1 MNTTREHAVVI
12 GGSMAGLVAARVL
25 SNHFKNVTI
34 IEKDKVNDKPETRKG
49 QPQTRHIHLLLVHAM
64 NILTEYFPQLKK
76 ELLENGALELDVGND
91 YNWYSYGGFKKKG
104 ATGIKALTM
113 TRQLLEYH
121 VKKHALDIKNIT
133 IQDEAKVIEMKMQD
147 ENVKALVVE
156 KTGERHVINTDFVV
170 DASGRGTSAFRWLKQ
185 HGYPTPEESKIKI
198 DIMYVTI
205 LFERKKMPEGEK
217 TEVISYTPDAPK
229 EKLGA
234 VLMPIEDDRWV
245 LTLIGM
251 RGAVPPQNDDEL
263 LKFLKELPISEL
275 YDTIATATRLTDFVV
290 YKYPNSVRRHYE
302 KLKKFPGSYLV
313 LGDAVSSF
321 NPMYA
326 QGMASSICQAKILDE
341 VLKSTPSN
349 EKVFKPYINKVNKVI
364 EDFWTSGA
372 YEDFKYPETEGEKPV
387 GLKTINGYMKAL
399 QKAANKDAELFKEI
413 LEVAGALKSG
423 KELFRPKILW
433 KVFKKTYN

>member
-1 MNTTREHAVVI
+1 MNTNREHAAVI

-25 SNHFKNVTI
+25 SNHFKKVTI
-34 IEKDKVNDKPETRKG
+34 IEKDKVTNKPETRKG
-49 QPQTRHIHLLLVHAM
+49 QPQTRHIHLVLAHAM
-64 NILTEYFPQLKK
+64 NILSEYFPSLKK
-76 ELLENGALELDVGND
+76 ELIENGALELDVGND

-104 ATGIKALTM
+104 VTGITALTM
-113 TRQLLEYH
+113 TRELLEYH
-121 VKKHALDIKNIT
+121 VKKQVLEIQNIT
-133 IQDEAKVIEMKMQD
+133 IQDETKAIEMNMRE
-147 ENVKALVVE
+147 ENVKALIIE
-156 KTGERHVINTDFVV
+156 KAGERHVIDTDFVV
-170 DASGRGTSAFRWLKQ
+170 DASGRGTRAFKWLEQ
-185 HGYPTPEESKIKI
+185 YGYPTPEESKVKI

-205 LFERKKMPEGEK
+205 LLERKKMPQGEK

-251 RGAVPPQNDDEL
+251 RGAVPPQNDEEL
-263 LKFLKELPISEL
+263 LKFLKELPITEL
-275 YDTIATATRLTDFVV
+275 YDTIADAKRLTDFAV

-349 EKVFKPYINKVNKVI
+349 EEVFKPYINKVNKVI

-387 GLKTINGYMKAL
+387 GLKMVNGYMKAF
-399 QKAANKDAELFKEI
+399 QKAANKDTELFKEL
-413 LEVAGALKSG
+413 LEVAGYLKSG

-433 KVFKKTYN
+433 KVFKGNI